1 MLTHIEFAGKIV
13 ARGVLMASLAPTGTL
28 ERKISFYQAHIGVDE
43 GGALLPY
50 DPMPALNALA
60 ALPFTDDDSGCYEF
74 DADGNAVCAIVHSTG
89 QTPSLRFC
97 RITKD
102 RSAAA
107 GNRRQDNRP

>member
-1 MLTHIEFAGKIV
+1 
-13 ARGVLMASLAPTGTL
+13 MASLAPTGTL